1 MADTQNT
8 VILRVSLDEGK
19 TEEKLKQLVLDLEA
33 TRKAQ
38 ASLTV
43 ERKAGTVTD
52 EVFAQQSVKLANQLT
67 LQRAEQRN
75 LTKDLDLYRQA
86 QNGQTESYAATQ
98 AALSLAIRQQQQ
110 LAGSA
115 NNSTEASQALTKQIE
130 SYRSTLAATD
140 AQQGAFFRNI
150 GNYPKSDNLDVL
162 VQQLVHLQE
171 VQKTVAAGT
180 AEAAKV
186 QDEIGYKFGQVNTKA
201 AAEGKSLDDLKN
213 KLSTYGEA
221 IRPATAELV
230 KLEKAQEEVAA
241 SAGKESER
249 FTVVGFQIGQAKKAI
264 AEVPKE
270 LAKVPTEADKASA
283 ALDKTSSALK
293 EGVTK
298 GLGLFGAQT
307 DKVTGLL
314 GKFKSGTDLV
324 TSGLSTLKGGG
335 ETGALGIRTFG
346 AALASVGIG
355 VILLALSALIGY
367 FTQTNEG
374 SKLLKQGL
382 AGLGAV
388 VTTLSNAV
396 FTAGKYLTKLFTDP
410 KQVAQDFIQFLKD
423 QVVNRVQAFGVLLD
437 GIRNRDF
444 KKITDSVIQF
454 NLGITNG
461 TDKAQAYAA
470 GIGKV
475 VVSAAELEKQQQALK
490 KSRAQLEQDE
500 ILEKGRVEELIR
512 LSKDRTL
519 SAADRLNKL
528 REAGKL
534 ESELSAKS
542 LKQLT
547 AELDAIK
554 QRNAAKGL
562 TKTSDEIQ
570 EERDKQKEYNNTVI
584 ERNNTL
590 ATIKARQSRFILEEQ
605 AQLKAAQ
612 KTAAELAK
620 QRAKDAV
627 AAKQTENELAL
638 LEVVKGSAA
647 ELALKQRSIDLAA
660 DFELAGEKK
669 TVEQVKLIRAKAEGD
684 KLDLLRAYQEKE
696 MELAKKHTA
705 AQVAELKREF
715 AESEQNLNDYLAG
728 KRAKLEQDFA
738 QGKISKNTYQQQ
750 LNALEKAGL
759 DAALVNAADY
769 GQDKGKLVKAQADL
783 EIKEA
788 NRVKDEK
795 KRIKDI
801 EQDIQDKAFEAAA
814 TTTDL
819 IIDLFGK
826 ESAAGQAALITKKT
840 LALAEIA
847 INTEKLIIANAEAGA
862 KISAE
867 APPFTVPLGIAYTVA
882 SDALAIA
889 AAAASAAKILG
900 FRRGGIAMGPSHE
913 DGGIPLYYRGQPAGI
928 EIEGGEPVLTRNV
941 TQNPLLLS
949 MASMVNQL
957 AGGRALGPAMPAFP
971 RMALGGVTPTL
982 AQQQLRGNIGE
993 GIDYKKLAQQLEK
1006 VRIYTRTQDT
1016 ATALERRAYTQNL
1029 SDS

>member
-1 MADTQNT
+1 MADPNNT
-8 VILRVSLDEGK
+8 VILRVQLDEGK

-38 ASLTV
+38 ASLTT

-162 VQQLVHLQE
+162 IQQLVHLQE
-171 VQKTVAAGT
+171 VQKTVSAGT

-388 VTTLSNAV
+388 VTTLSNLV
-396 FTAGKYLTKLFTDP
+396 FGAGKAMVEAFKNP
-410 KQVAQDFIQFLKD
+410 KQALEDLLGFLKG
-423 QVVNRVQAFGVLLD
+423 QVVNRLAAFGVLLD

-461 TDKAQAYAA
+461 TEKAQAYAA

-562 TKTSDEIQ
+562 TKTADEIQ

-590 ATIKARQSRFILEEQ
+590 ATIKARQSKFILEEQ
-605 AQLKAAQ
+605 AALKAAQ

-647 ELALKQRSIDLAA
+647 ELALKQRAIDLAA

-684 KLDLLRAYQEKE
+684 KLDLLRTYQEKE
-696 MELAKKHTA
+696 LELAKKATA
-705 AQVAELKREF
+705 AQVAEEKRKYEE
-715 AESEQNLNDYLAG
+715 AERSLNDYLTD
-728 KRAKLEQDFA
+728 KRAAIEQEYA
-738 QGKISKNTYQQQ
+738 QGKISQNTYQLQ
-750 LNALEKAGL
+750 LNALDKAGY
-759 DAALVNAADY
+759 DVALENARAY
-769 GQDKGKLVKAQADL
+769 GQDRAKITKAQADL

-788 NRVKDEK
+788 QRVKDEK
-795 KRIKDI
+795 QKLEETK
-801 EQDIQDKAFEAAA
+801 QKIQDAAFEAAA
-814 TTTDL
+814 QTTDL
-819 IIDLFGK
+819 IIELFGK

-840 LALAEIA
+840 LALAEIG
-847 INTEKLIIANAEAGA
+847 INLQKQLVANALAGT
-862 KISAE
+862 KISEEGA
-867 APPFTVPLGIAYTVA
+867 PFTIPLGVAYTIA
-882 SDALAIA
+882 TDALAIA
-889 AAAASAAKILG
+889 GAATATAKILG
-900 FRRGGIAMGPSHE
+900 FRQGGIAVGPSHE
-913 DGGIPLYYRGQPAGI
+913 DGGIPLYRRGRHTGI
-928 EIEGGEPVLTRNV
+928 EIEGGEPVLTRRV
-941 TQNPLLLS
+941 SQNPLLLS
-949 MASMVNQL
+949 LASAVNQL
-957 AGGRALGPAMPAFP
+957 AGGRPLVPNSPVP
-971 RMALGGVTPTL
+971 RMALGGISVPL
-982 AQQQLRGNIGE
+982 AQQQLRGDVAAP
-993 GIDYKKLAQQLEK
+993 IDYTRLAKALTK
-1006 VRIYTRTQDT
+1006 VNIYTRTSDT
-1016 ATALERRAYTQNL
+1016 KAALDRDAFTQAQSN
-1029 SDS
+1029 S